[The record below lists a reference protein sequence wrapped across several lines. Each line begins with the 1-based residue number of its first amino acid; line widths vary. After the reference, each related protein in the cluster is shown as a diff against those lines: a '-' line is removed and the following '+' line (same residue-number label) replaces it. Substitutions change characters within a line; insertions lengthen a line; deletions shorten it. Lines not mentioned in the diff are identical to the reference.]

1 MRAKEFIS
9 EVKQAKMTKRQNR
22 STTGVHLFGDSE
34 KANSDYTMFRL
45 GMALAMSNGRDPID
59 IDPKSWIGKKKA
71 AFPYTDVEAEMLKQ
85 SYKLVGADYEDV
97 NRGDLESLELD
108 TINKVSP
115 VAKPKKNKYGV

>member
-9 EVKQAKMTKRQNR
+9 EVRQAKMTKRQNK

-34 KANSDYTMFRL
+34 RANSDYTMFRL
-45 GMALAMSNGRDPID
+45 GMALAMSNGVDPID

-71 AFPYTDVEAEMLKQ
+71 AFPYTDVEAAMLKQ
-85 SYKLVGADYEDV
+85 SYKAVGANYDDV
-97 NRGDLESLELD
+97 NHGDMRSQELD

-115 VAKPKKNKYGV
+115 VSKPKKNKYGV